1 MTHFAK
7 PLFSSAQT
15 AWVISDGTKGM
26 EVQSIGLA
34 ERMGLKTTIIRLSPP
49 SLLRSF
55 PRLGKSA
62 LLGTLFGA
70 SLRCPKEIRPHTKNG
85 WPDLIITTG
94 KRMAGLSILLR
105 RLSKGQSQTI
115 HIQDPK
121 LPSHLF
127 DVMIVPSHDKLP
139 HNKQRG
145 DNVLI
150 TTGSLNAL
158 TPKKIKDAAK
168 NVPELV
174 TILPKPLIVFMIGG
188 SNRRYSVGEAE
199 LYRLGEYA
207 SALAHATDS
216 SVAFVPSRRSHELAA
231 QCIRKMMGRGLIT
244 TPSYWIWDPE
254 DDENPYPGIMDHAA
268 AIVVTSDSVNMTSE
282 ACLSGKPVYRYD
294 FREEHG
300 RIGLFH
306 RIMDKGDYTRPL
318 EPITPSTFPGSAGQ
332 FLDETGRIA
341 EILTG
346 RKAKD

>member
-1 MTHFAK
+1 MIDLTTTPFSAAK
-7 PLFSSAQT
+7 T
-15 AWVISDGTKGM
+15 AWIISDGTKGM

-34 ERMGLKTTIIRLSPP
+34 ERMRLKFEVIRLSPP
-49 SLLRSF
+49 SLLRSM
-55 PRLGKSA
+55 PRLGA
-62 LLGTLFGA
+62 LPFMGMPAEVKPFA
-70 SLRCPKEIRPHTKNG
+70 EKN

-105 RLSKGQSQTI
+105 RLSKGQSKTI

-121 LPSHLF
+121 LPPHLF
-127 DVMIVPSHDKLP
+127 DVMIVPSHDKL
-139 HNKQRG
+139 RG
-145 DNVLI
+145 DNVLV

-158 TPKKIKDAAK
+158 TPEKIKKASAD
-168 NVPELV
+168 VPELV

-216 SVAFVPSRRSHELAA
+216 SIAFVPSRRSSELAA
-231 QCIRKMMGRGLIT
+231 TCIRKMMGRGLIT
-244 TPSYWIWDPE
+244 TPSYWVWDPE
-254 DDENPYPGIMDHAA
+254 DDDNPYPGILDHAA
-268 AIVVTSDSVNMTSE
+268 VVVVTSDSVNMTCE

-294 FREEHG
+294 FRDEQG

-306 RIMDKGDYTRPL
+306 RIMDRGGYTRPL
-318 EPITPSTFPGSAGQ
+318 EPINPSTFPGEAGL

-346 RKAKD
+346 RKS

>member
-1 MTHFAK
+1 MIDFKT
-7 PLFSSAQT
+7 PPFSSAT
-15 AWVISDGTKGM
+15 SAWVISDGTKGM

-34 ERMGLKTTIIRLSPP
+34 ERMGLETTVIRLAPP
-49 SLLRSF
+49 SFLRSM
-55 PRLGKSA
+55 PRLGTWPIMGLPQAIK
-62 LLGTLFGA
+62 
-70 SLRCPKEIRPHTKNG
+70 PHAEKG

-105 RLSKGQSQTI
+105 RLAKGRAKTI

-121 LPSHLF
+121 LPPQLF
-127 DVMIVPSHDKLP
+127 DVMIVPSHDKL
-139 HNKQRG
+139 RG
-145 DNVLI
+145 DNVLV

-158 TPKKIKDAAK
+158 TPQKIKAAADH
-168 NVPELV
+168 VPELI

-216 SVAFVPSRRSHELAA
+216 SVAFVPSRRSSELAA
-231 QCIRKMMGRGLIT
+231 TCIRKMMGRGLIT

-254 DDENPYPGIMDHAA
+254 DDENPYPGILDHAA
-268 AIVVTSDSVNMTSE
+268 AIVVTSDSVNMTCE

-294 FREEHG
+294 FREEQG

-318 EPITPSTFPGSAGQ
+318 EPISAATFPGEAGQ
-332 FLDETGRIA
+332 HLDETGRIA

-346 RKAKD
+346 RKAHD